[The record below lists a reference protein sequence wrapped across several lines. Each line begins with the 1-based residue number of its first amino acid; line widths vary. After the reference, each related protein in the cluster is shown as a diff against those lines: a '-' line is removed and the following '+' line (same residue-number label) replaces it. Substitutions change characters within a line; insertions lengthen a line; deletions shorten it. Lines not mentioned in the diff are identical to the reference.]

1 MLLGI
6 LSLIAVALTIA
17 MFATRNLMLGFP
29 SAIFWAILGGH
40 CYLESAATWDIYY
53 LIFFAS
59 MGMAIFC
66 MYAMYGLREQDLS
79 EPNPDK
85 GKYFDEMKE
94 LDLQGNIDKPEG
106 KYGDEKPG
114 AFFDETNPGKLS
126 KRVKRLR
133 ERATRRRTS

>member
-40 CYLESAATWDIYY
+40 SYLESTATWDIYY

-59 MGMAIFC
+59 MGMAIFS
-66 MYAMYGLREQDLS
+66 MYACYALRSVDLS

-85 GKYFDEMKE
+85 GKYFDEEKE
-94 LDLQGNIDKPEG
+94 PDLRGNIDKPEG
-106 KYGDEKPG
+106 SYIDESKLGKP
-114 AFFDETNPGKLS
+114 S
-126 KRVKRLR
+126 KRVQGLR
-133 ERATRRRTS
+133 ERASKRRTS

>member
-6 LSLIAVALTIA
+6 LTIIAVSLTVA

-40 CYLESAATWDIYY
+40 CYQESAATWDIYY

-66 MYAMYGLREQDLS
+66 MYSMYALRPSDLS
-79 EPNPDK
+79 EPDADK
-85 GKYFDEMKE
+85 GKYFDEVE
-94 LDLQGNIDKPEG
+94 EPDLRGNIDKSEG
-106 KYGDEKPG
+106 KYADEQRG
-114 AFFDETNPGKLS
+114 AFFDETKSPKPS
-126 KRVKRLR
+126 DRIKRLR
-133 ERATRRRTS
+133 DRATKRRTS

>member
-6 LSLIAVALTIA
+6 LTVIAVSLTVA

-40 CYLESAATWDIYY
+40 CYQESAATWDIYY

-59 MGMAIFC
+59 MGMAIFS
-66 MYAMYGLREQDLS
+66 MYACYALRSVDLS

-85 GKYFDEMKE
+85 GKYFDEKKE
-94 LDLQGNIDKPEG
+94 PDLQGNIDKPEG
-106 KYGDEKPG
+106 RYADEGKV
-114 AFFDETNPGKLS
+114 FLDETKSPKLS
-126 KRVKRLR
+126 DRVRRLR
-133 ERATRRRTS
+133 ERAFKRRSS

>member
-6 LSLIAVALTIA
+6 LSIIAVALTIA

-40 CYLESAATWDIYY
+40 CYIESAATWDIYY

-59 MGMAIFC
+59 MGMAIFS

-85 GKYFDEMKE
+85 GKYFDEVSEPDMR
-94 LDLQGNIDKPEG
+94 GNIDKPEG
-106 KYGDEKPG
+106 LYDDEQPG
-114 AFFDETNPGKLS
+114 AFFDETKSPKPS
-126 KRVKRLR
+126 DRIKRLR
-133 ERATRRRTS
+133 DRATKRRTS